1 MCPFNTKYGSFYNKG
16 ITPILSLLRAAVAF
30 DCLSFLAATSTALFL
45 YFGFLTAAA
54 SFFLFTVLLAAAA
67 VSCISFLAT
76 ATTAFFLGFA
86 SYNSC
91 LVANLGKALG
101 DVLWSSLVGIIF
113 DSYFLVGYAGGNLVD
128 SLLKAQVAFDLV
140 LAVLSVHLWKSG
152 ELYCLDVFCKHADGK
167 YQHSGYCHNLFHN
180 FSFLL

>member
-30 DCLSFLAATSTALFL
+30 DCLSFLATASTALFLYFSFLAAASGFLLAVLLAAVAFDCLSFFAATSTALFL

-54 SFFLFTVLLAAAA
+54 ACFLFSVLLAAATF
-67 VSCISFLAT
+67 SCISFLAA

-113 DSYFLVGYAGGNLVD
+113 DSYFLD
-128 SLLKAQVAFDLV
+128 RK
-140 LAVLSVHLWKSG
+140 SV
-152 ELYCLDVFCKHADGK
+152 V
-167 YQHSGYCHNLFHN
+167 
-180 FSFLL
+180 

>member
-30 DCLSFLAATSTALFL
+30 DCLSFLATASTALFL
-45 YFGFLTAAA
+45 YFSFLAAA
-54 SFFLFTVLLAAAA
+54 SGFLLAVLLAAAA
-67 VSCISFLAT
+67 FSCISFLAA

-86 SYNSC
+86 CYNSC

-113 DSYFLVGYAGGNLVD
+113 DSYLILEIGLTY
-128 SLLKAQVAFDLV
+128 K
-140 LAVLSVHLWKSG
+140 
-152 ELYCLDVFCKHADGK
+152 
-167 YQHSGYCHNLFHN
+167 
-180 FSFLL
+180 